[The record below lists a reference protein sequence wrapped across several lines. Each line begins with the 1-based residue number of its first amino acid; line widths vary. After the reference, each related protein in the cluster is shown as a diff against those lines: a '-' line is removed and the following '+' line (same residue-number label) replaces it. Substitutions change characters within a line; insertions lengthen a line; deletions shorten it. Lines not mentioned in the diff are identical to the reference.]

1 MQFPKQLFAWLL
13 HNCYP
18 EKIMN
23 LWNFLENSCGNI
35 TNIWNFA
42 KCLDKAIFQNKFLF
56 FIYNF
61 TAPRPVWETLLK
73 RASLTRCKSLRFKSF
88 LRPKRNWEP
97 CNKNG
102 SLTWPSAYLGLNRDF
117 SNSITAP
124 WPTRPLSPI
133 SRQPLLK
140 F

>member
-1 MQFPKQLFAWLL
+1 MTFTQLLPWENNEFVKFPLKTLVATLQIFEILRNVWIKQFFRINFYFLSTTLLPHGQL
-13 HNCYP
+13 
-18 EKIMN
+18 
-23 LWNFLENSCGNI
+23 
-35 TNIWNFA
+35 
-42 KCLDKAIFQNKFLF
+42 
-56 FIYNF
+56 
-61 TAPRPVWETLLK
+61 WETLLK
-73 RASLTRCKSLRFKSF
+73 RASLTRCKSLRSKSL